1 MRKFFPLRPFLC
13 ALTLLC
19 AAGCSDAST
28 EPAPEPSREGLAMRF
43 GIPDLES
50 RAAFTAADLQQTGA
64 AVRVW
69 GTYHK
74 SGPSAPVAA
83 ATVFDGT
90 VVTRDDAGLWNYD
103 ETQYWFPGFTYHFR
117 ALFPADFAA
126 RSNAAAAIAAA
137 DRGDGMH
144 LTVAGFDA
152 SKQLDL
158 LAAAAGPI
166 ESRPAVAASKV
177 AFRFLH
183 LLAQVRFTA
192 FADPDAGA
200 AVTVTSVRLH
210 GIPRIADWSGAGLDP
225 ATAARGSWSWNAVTT
240 ADDTFAA
247 DDSPKTLSVDAAAP
261 TALLADRTLLIP
273 QRLDGCRL
281 TIAYRYAGETADRT
295 ASVSLAAVS
304 GALSR
309 WEAGKSYRYRITIGP
324 ADFILF
330 EAPTIEPW
338 QESTGG
344 SIRID

>member
-1 MRKFFPLRPFLC
+1 
-13 ALTLLC
+13 
-19 AAGCSDAST
+19 
-28 EPAPEPSREGLAMRF
+28 MRF

-64 AVRVW
+64 AFRVW

-158 LAAAAGPI
+158 LA
-166 ESRPAVAASKV
+166 
-177 AFRFLH
+177 
-183 LLAQVRFTA
+183 
-192 FADPDAGA
+192 
-200 AVTVTSVRLH
+200 
-210 GIPRIADWSGAGLDP
+210 
-225 ATAARGSWSWNAVTT
+225 
-240 ADDTFAA
+240 
-247 DDSPKTLSVDAAAP
+247 
-261 TALLADRTLLIP
+261 DRTLLIP